1 MFTAASAE
9 PVEHPR
15 ERNSMKDQT
24 DLALAAGGF
33 ADMRPVYRAMM
44 RRLKQ
49 QDADAFDEATR
60 RYEEVLA
67 PALADEDRDPLA
79 AWIEYGN
86 WLARRLGPGRLVR
99 LDETGLATAAEPE
112 PMSGHVLL
120 FLPDAERDSGI
131 PLLRPSSPSEPQAT
145 ALDLLVR

>member
-1 MFTAASAE
+1 MTDPDVAGRRTEAALES
-9 PVEHPR
+9 
-15 ERNSMKDQT
+15 
-24 DLALAAGGF
+24 GGF
-33 ADMRPVYRAMM
+33 ADMRPTYRAIM

-79 AWIEYGN
+79 AWAEFGS

-99 LDETGLATAAEPE
+99 LDETGLAAAAEPE
-112 PMSGHVLL
+112 PVSGHVLL
-120 FLPDAERDSGI
+120 FLPDSNRDSAI